1 MTLDEYCE
9 IYVKIEWRNDISL
22 EDAQKNYQDFKATY
36 APELSQRFE
45 VVQPDDIEWFKQAL
59 EDDMKKGF
67 AAFVFFDMEIP
78 LPEELYE
85 TMLRA
90 AVYEIDPSYNRYF
103 VDPCRE
109 AFGLR
114 RVNSSLLEVVK
125 NGDNFEK
132 AGAVNALYH
141 ASPPELAFKG
151 IPPAYTK
158 EYALP
163 ESVQAYDEYKDV
175 RMEMDCLFLKEFI
188 NNSNVEVRQS
198 LIPHL
203 KLNDPSYYPE
213 DIRPLVDEAI
223 RIAQNH
229 EDEYIRHRLEI
240 KFDKQPPRTKPP
252 YKAVKT
258 LPYRK
263 RKDSDQ

>member
-9 IYVKIEWRNDISL
+9 IYMMAWKTPDIEESRRSF
-22 EDAQKNYQDFKATY
+22 EEFKENFGA
-36 APELSQRFE
+36 ELSQRFTPLQAE
-45 VVQPDDIEWFKQAL
+45 DIEWFKHAL
-59 EDDMKKGF
+59 EDDIKNKF
-67 AAFVFFDMEIP
+67 VASVFFRTDIA
-78 LPEELYE
+78 LPAELYE
-85 TMLRA
+85 PMLRA

-103 VDPCRE
+103 VDPCIE

-114 RVNSSLLEVVK
+114 RVNNSLLEVVR

-141 ASPPELAFKG
+141 ASPPGLAFQG
-151 IPPAYTK
+151 MPPAYTK

-163 ESVQAYDEYKDV
+163 ESVQAYEEYKDV
-175 RMEMDCLFLKEFI
+175 RMERDCLFLKEFV
-188 NNSNVEVRQS
+188 NNPNTEVRQS

-203 KLNDPSYYPE
+203 NLDDPSYYPD
-213 DIRPLVDEAI
+213 DIRPLVNEAI
-223 RIAQNH
+223 RIAESH

-240 KFDKQPPRTKPP
+240 KLDKEPPRTKPP
-252 YKAVKT
+252 YKTVKV

-263 RKDSDQ
+263 RKGSG

>member
-9 IYVKIEWRNDISL
+9 IYLRAWKTPDFEESRRRF
-22 EDAQKNYQDFKATY
+22 EEFKKNFEA
-36 APELSQRFE
+36 ELSQRFTPLQTE
-45 VVQPDDIEWFKQAL
+45 DIEWFNHAL
-59 EDDMKKGF
+59 EDDLKNKF
-67 AAFVFFDMEIP
+67 VAHVFFRSNIV

-85 TMLRA
+85 PMLRA

-103 VDPCRE
+103 VEPCIE

-114 RVNSSLLEVVK
+114 RVNNSLLEVVR

-132 AGAVNALYH
+132 AGAVNALYW
-141 ASPPELAFKG
+141 AMRGLAFRG

-163 ESVQAYDEYKDV
+163 ESVKAYEELADV
-175 RMEMDCLFLKEFI
+175 WIERDCLFLKEFV
-188 NNSNVEVRQS
+188 NNPDTSVRRS

-203 KLNDPSYYPE
+203 KLDDPSYYPE
-213 DIRPLVDEAI
+213 DIRPLVHEAI
-223 RIAQNH
+223 RVAESH

-240 KFDKQPPRTKPP
+240 KLDKEPPRTKPP
-252 YKAVKT
+252 YKTVKP

-263 RKDSDQ
+263 RKGSD